1 VHGFG
6 IEPEHG
12 LMVGRQTAY
21 LADYQIVSV
30 PVLAIVRSNILA
42 TLFLQQNFGNLL
54 LKPRSAS
61 FRPELVLVQN
71 ISYGSL
77 DHPEAHSGVILQAP
91 EKGLFEKVCW
101 STIST
106 V

>member
-1 VHGFG
+1 MLNRFPKHACILLLIGFPFFSMAQSATVTG
-6 IEPEHG
+6 VVIDSS
-12 LMVGRQTAY
+12 T
-21 LADYQIVSV
+21 ST
-30 PVLAIVRSNILA
+30 A

-54 LKPRSAS
+54 LKPRIAS

-71 ISYGSL
+71 ISYRSL